1 MTPRNSIQVRLGA
14 LAAIACLHGC
24 LPGGGGEGS
33 DENNSPAVDQN
44 LTVADVETVLSQA
57 IAEAIARGISG
68 TIAIVDRVGNVLA
81 VFRMDGAAT
90 TATITSGGAVT
101 TGLEGLVV
109 PDTLAAIA
117 KAVTGAYLSSRGN
130 AFTSR
135 TANQIVQ
142 QHFNPGELLAPG
154 GPLFGVQF
162 SQLPCSDLNVRF
174 LSGSPQEFIGPKR
187 SPLGLSAD
195 PGGLPLYKNGDLVG
209 AIGVITD
216 GVYGVDPVISDFDTD
231 DDELV
236 ALAGTVGLD
245 APSGIRAFHITIE
258 GKSLRYTDRDVNSL
272 ISNPQLAPPFI
283 DGLDGQLLTVRGY
296 FDGPIVPGRI
306 FGQAASGIR
315 PDNSGAFT
323 GLDAFVLVDGAD
335 LNRFPPTDGTTAGGV
350 GLTAAEVTS
359 VLTNALEIA
368 FRARAQIRRPL
379 NSHAQ
384 VTVSIVDD
392 NGLVLGIVR
401 TPDAPVFGT
410 DVSLQKARTAALF
423 SNTEAAGDLTAAGI
437 NAAGVDIGDFVA
449 NAQAFV
455 GPNALENGIAFS
467 DRAGGNLSR
476 PFYPDGVDGNPN
488 GPFSRPLADWSPF
501 STGLQEELV
510 LDNLAQHLAFVGG
523 APGDTVAR
531 CTNLPLQIETGSNRA
546 ANGIQIFPGS
556 VPIYRGG
563 TLIGGI
569 GVSGDGVD
577 QDDLVAF
584 LGLHNAGLALGTGVG
599 NAPTAIRADNLS
611 PQGTLLRYVNCPFTP
626 FLDSSEQNVCAGK

>member
-1 MTPRNSIQVRLGA
+1 MTLRNSIQVRLGA
-14 LAAIACLHGC
+14 LAAIACLQGC
-24 LPGGGGEGS
+24 LPGGGGAGS
-33 DENNSPAVDQN
+33 GENYTPAVDQN

-174 LSGSPQEFIGPKR
+174 LSGGPQEFIGPKR

-296 FDGPIVPGRI
+296 FDGAVVPGRI

-315 PDNSGAFT
+315 PDNSGAFS

-423 SNTEAAGDLTAAGI
+423 SNTEAAGDLTAAGT

-449 NAQAFV
+449 NVQAFV

>member
-1 MTPRNSIQVRLGA
+1 MTPRNSIRVRLGA
-14 LAAIACLHGC
+14 LAAIACLQGC

-33 DENNSPAVDQN
+33 GENYTPAVDQN

-174 LSGSPQEFIGPKR
+174 LSGGPQEFIGPKR

-195 PGGLPLYKNGDLVG
+195 PGGVPLYKDGDLVG
-209 AIGVITD
+209 GIGVITD
-216 GVYGVDPVISDFDTD
+216 GVYGLDLVISDFDTD
-231 DDELV
+231 NDELV
-236 ALAGTVGLD
+236 ALAGTVGFD
-245 APSGIRAFHITIE
+245 APSGIRANRITVE

-272 ISNPQLAPPFI
+272 ISNPQLAPPFV

-296 FDGPIVPGRI
+296 FDGAIVPGRI

-315 PDNSGAFT
+315 PDNSGAFS

-359 VLTNALEIA
+359 ILTNALEVA

-392 NGLVLGIVR
+392 NGLVLGIAR

-423 SNTEAAGDLTAAGI
+423 SNTEAAGDLMAAGI

-455 GPNALENGIAFS
+455 GPNALEDGIAFS

-531 CTNLPLQIETGSNRA
+531 CTSLPLQIETGSNRA

>member
-1 MTPRNSIQVRLGA
+1 MTLRNSIRVRLGA
-14 LAAIACLHGC
+14 LAAIACLQGC

-33 DENNSPAVDQN
+33 GENNTPAVDQN

-174 LSGSPQEFIGPKR
+174 LSGGPQEFIGPKR

-216 GVYGVDPVISDFDTD
+216 GVYGVDPVISDIDTD

-296 FDGPIVPGRI
+296 FDGAVVPGRI

-315 PDNSGAFT
+315 PDNSGAFS

-359 VLTNALEIA
+359 ILTNALEIA

-423 SNTEAAGDLTAAGI
+423 SNTEAAGDLTAAGV

-449 NAQAFV
+449 NVQAFV